1 MNQSASSDR
10 KSLLLFNLIQQ
21 YEMCRQQ
28 SQCYGLIPPPQPPML
43 PELILDNSSFTLA
56 NHRQYTK
63 SFFITLTMCIVLISI
78 CLLSVIFQF
87 YYKLR
92 QHHHQT
98 KHTNLAD
105 DVATFSRIAPSSYD
119 SLTPLTTATDQSP
132 LSTIASM
139 FNLNHQQVLP
149 SDDQSFYH
157 NHSPNI
163 YEKIRLPSD
172 HYYCSCYLC
181 VQAYHHHHHQQQQQY
196 ITSIHQLTP
205 YYYTCESSSPSSH
218 IVCQNCL
225 LDNLHQANEYNCS
238 SDQKEKS
245 LKLLRTIMEIHIL
258 LFFQI
263 AIAHFER

>member
-181 VQAYHHHHHQQQQQY
+181 VQAYHHHQQQQQQQY

-225 LDNLHQANEYNCS
+225 LDNLHRKNNCFC
-238 SDQKEKS
+238 
-245 LKLLRTIMEIHIL
+245 HN
-258 LFFQI
+258 FFI
-263 AIAHFER
+263 PIK